1 MFQLYKKAY
10 SGIPVTA
17 WWLSMIIFVNRCGSM
32 VIPFLT
38 MYLTRHV
45 GFSIPQA
52 GLVMAV
58 YGAGGLI
65 GVLAG
70 GQLSDRLGFY
80 AVQFWSLIG
89 NGVLFIILGRMQG
102 FYAICSIVF
111 AMACIGEAFRPANST
126 AITVYS
132 TPETRTRAYSLNRLA
147 VNLGFSI
154 GPAVGGILANIS
166 YQWLFWA
173 DGITCILAAIL
184 MRIFITPRKAP
195 PKPPAEKRFAVPQD
209 SPFRDGPYLV
219 FTGLVAIFAI
229 CFLQLASM
237 GPLYMQQ
244 VLLFNERTI
253 GLFMASNGIIVAVVE
268 MVLVYK
274 LEGRRHPLWFITLAS
289 VILGISFLCLLS
301 PLPGLPAAAGFT
313 LCLTFGELFG
323 MPFMNVFWVDR
334 SATHNRARYAAL
346 YAAAYTVANVVAP
359 VMGSQIVGH
368 FGFGS
373 WWWTAAGMSFCTAAG
388 FALLRARI
396 RAA

>member
-1 MFQLYKKAY
+1 
-10 SGIPVTA
+10 
-17 WWLSMIIFVNRCGSM
+17 MIIFVNRCGSM

-38 MYLTRHV
+38 IYLTRHL

-52 GLVMAV
+52 GVVMAV
-58 YGAGGLI
+58 FGLGGIIGA
-65 GVLAG
+65 LAG

-80 AVQFWSLIG
+80 AVQFWTLIG
-89 NGVLFIILGRMQG
+89 NGVLFIVLGRMQG
-102 FYAICSIVF
+102 FYAICSVVF
-111 AMACIGEAFRPANST
+111 LMACVGEAFRPANAT

-154 GPAVGGILANIS
+154 GPAVGGVLANIS

-173 DGITCILAAIL
+173 DGLTCILAALL
-184 MRIFITPRKAP
+184 MRIFIPPRQAP
-195 PKPPAEKRFAVPQD
+195 PKPTPEKRFSLPRD

-219 FTGLVAIFAI
+219 FTGLVAVFAI

-253 GLFMASNGIIVAVVE
+253 GLFMACNGILVALVE

-274 LEGRRHPLWFITLAS
+274 LEGRRHPLWFITLS
-289 VILGISFLCLLS
+289 SIILGVSFLCLLS
-301 PLPGLPAAAGFT
+301 PAPGLWAAAGFT
-313 LCLTFGELFG
+313 LCLTCGELFG
-323 MPFMNVFWVDR
+323 LPFMNMYWVDR

-346 YAAAYTVANVVAP
+346 YAAAYTVANVLAP

-368 FGFGS
+368 LGFSS
-373 WWWTAAGMSFCTAAG
+373 WWWAAAGMSFGAAAG
-388 FALLRARI
+388 FALLRART
-396 RAA
+396 RTA